1 MIFSNGFGLRFDI
14 LYAFSMVCATQPC
27 AEVPKS
33 GI

>member
-27 AEVPKS
+27 AVSKS